1 MLDRMVM
8 YCSYFCYG
16 GQQGNYWRLS
26 FASKKP
32 DSYIQRIGNFEQ
44 QKLLPKEAT
53 QLLSLFLNYGD

>member
-8 YCSYFCYG
+8 YCSYFSYG

-44 QKLLPKEAT
+44 QKLLPKDAT
-53 QLLSLFLNYGD
+53 